1 MVLPYGLLNA
11 VACSGRLKVT
21 SSSYGSLRRLRW
33 RINED
38 LYLYGE
44 HSTYG
49 VVSLYA
55 ERPFSVA
62 TRRLSN
68 IISCRGILRLADEQ

>member
-21 SSSYGSLRRLRW
+21 SYGSFRRLRW

-44 HSTYG
+44 HTTSTEYI
-49 VVSLYA
+49 VSLCMVPLFCGDP
-55 ERPFSVA
+55 E
-62 TRRLSN
+62 
-68 IISCRGILRLADEQ
+68 II